1 MLFDAVLDTVGEA
14 SRAVGLLREG
24 GGLCSIIASPS
35 VEGVRAWVDE
45 SKVEP
50 RRVTLGVAT
59 FLNSSLG
66 GWAFNAV
73 TGARRLRA
81 RCAARGAGYSSVIG
95 TGDGEVAAE
104 LGRLLEEG
112 GLEAV
117 LDKAFPLTR
126 CAEAREGMGGWSS
139 ASELRIHRQLGIGAR
154 RAEAWQDVRQDSHR
168 RDGRGGA
175 RVRGQEPRPG
185 RSVAALERESMS

>member
-126 CAEAREGMGGWSS
+126 CAEALE
-139 ASELRIHRQLGIGAR
+139 ELRRGRTCGKIVIAVT
-154 RAEAWQDVRQDSHR
+154 AEAER
-168 RDGRGGA
+168 
-175 RVRGQEPRPG
+175 ECEG
-185 RSVAALERESMS
+185 RSLALAGASQL